1 MEARKRHIIMT
12 HTLKIRRFGGSLGVI
27 LPKSVSD
34 ALQLSE
40 GDEVF
45 VTETADGL
53 AITPY
58 DPDFEAALED
68 ARAFMK
74 THRDAFRAL
83 AR

>member
-1 MEARKRHIIMT
+1 MT
-12 HTLKIRRFGGSLGVI
+12 HALKVRKFGGSLGVI

-34 ALQLSE
+34 ALKITE

-45 VTETADGL
+45 VTETAEGL

-58 DPDFEAALED
+58 DPEFEAALQD
-68 ARAFMK
+68 AREFMK
-74 THRDAFRAL
+74 THRNAFRAL